1 MELIDLSRVIYDG
14 MPKIPILPDVHVRK
28 FFDLDKG
35 HPLNVTEVSLPCH
48 AGTHVDAPIHIV
60 PNGKSIEELPL
71 DAFVGNGA
79 TISVKKSGGEEI
91 TAADLENSGVPVNK
105 GDILML
111 HTGWDAKFES
121 CGLQH
126 ASLFFRGRRGVD
138 GQEGDQDGL
147 HRLYHGGFADT
158 ASSQRLCI
166 SGSQD
171 APRQRSANRREPGE
185 HRQHRWQEDP
195 DHGVAAAR

>member
-79 TISVKKSGGEEI
+79 TISVKKNGGEEI
-91 TAADLENSGVPVNK
+91 TAVGLHHRQEQVATGVP
-105 GDILML
+105 
-111 HTGWDAKFES
+111 
-121 CGLQH
+121 
-126 ASLFFRGRRGVD
+126 
-138 GQEGDQDGL
+138 GQSIVLLE
-147 HRLYHGGFADT
+147 
-158 ASSQRLCI
+158 
-166 SGSQD
+166 
-171 APRQRSANRREPGE
+171 
-185 HRQHRWQEDP
+185 RWQP
-195 DHGVAAAR
+195 